1 MKRLMALIAT
11 VSSLLFIAADSR
23 AGVLWTYDFT
33 PSSPSVTSDSGLNQI
48 IFENQ
53 GPVTVEGSSKVTAA
67 NFYIKTPFVKT
78 GPENNINSDFFDHQN
93 YSIKMTLKDEASGD
107 FTDVPL
113 TFSGDLHGPITSA
126 SAILSNTFDPA
137 NQTHVVELGDYIYT
151 VTINEY
157 ASPPRPGAGIK
168 GAISGLVT
176 ITPKGG
182 EEPHDTPEPS
192 SMLLAGFGLAGF
204 GLNAWRKRRQQRA

>member
-1 MKRLMALIAT
+1 MKRFLALTAV
-11 VSSLLFIAADSR
+11 VSSLLLCGADAM
-23 AGVLWTYDFT
+23 AGVLWSYDFT
-33 PSSPSVTSDSGLNQI
+33 PSSPSVISDSGLNQI

-53 GPVTVEGSSKVTAA
+53 GLITAEGSTKVTAA
-67 NFYIKTPFVKT
+67 NFYIKTPFVPT
-78 GPENNINSDFFDHQN
+78 GKDGNVQSDFFDHQN
-93 YSIKMTLKDEASGD
+93 YSIKMFLKDEASGD
-107 FTDVPL
+107 STVIPL
-113 TFSGDLHGPITSA
+113 TFSGDLHGPIGPL
-126 SAILSNTFDPA
+126 SAILTNTFDIA
-137 NQTHVVELGDYIYT
+137 NQTQSVELGDYIYT

-157 ASPPRPGAGIK
+157 ASPQRPGAQNK

-204 GLNAWRKRRQQRA
+204 GLNAWRKRRQLKA